1 VSRMADPTRSSPW
14 RNPMVWLVVG
24 LPLSAVIAGF
34 ITLWIAA
41 HGADPLVG
49 SQAASRSSAPP

>member
-1 VSRMADPTRSSPW
+1 MSTPADRDPW

-24 LPLSAVIAGF
+24 LPLAAVVAGF

-41 HGADPLVG
+41 THVDPLVG
-49 SQAASRSSAPP
+49 PAATSSASAPP

>member
-1 VSRMADPTRSSPW
+1 MTTPADHKPW

-24 LPLSAVIAGF
+24 LPLAAVVAGF

-41 HGADPLVG
+41 HDADPLVG
-49 SQAASRSSAPP
+49 PAPTSRAAAPP

>member
-1 VSRMADPTRSSPW
+1 MTTPTSQSPW
-14 RNPMVWLVVG
+14 RNPMVWLVVA

-49 SQAASRSSAPP
+49 PQPASRASAPP